1 MFSFIAS
8 LVHDLT
14 TSLCPD
20 GCSEGACL
28 ELVIAFVFALLGYLV
43 SGSVLESK
51 AWRYRVSPFQKQK
64 KMVPELVSTAAASI
78 CDAFEDGDHL
88 WLDDL
93 ASMDTDALVE
103 DAMHAE
109 VEKELDMVSGR
120 CFAF

>member
-51 AWRYRVSPFQKQK
+51 AWHSGVVARKEQKVVS
-64 KMVPELVSTAAASI
+64 ELDTLTYDVL
-78 CDAFEDGDHL
+78 DDGL
-88 WLDDL
+88 SLDDL
-93 ASMDTDALVE
+93 ASMDTEALLEKAVQ
-103 DAMHAE
+103 AE
-109 VEKELDMVSGR
+109 VENELGVTRSR
-120 CFAF
+120 CFESALC